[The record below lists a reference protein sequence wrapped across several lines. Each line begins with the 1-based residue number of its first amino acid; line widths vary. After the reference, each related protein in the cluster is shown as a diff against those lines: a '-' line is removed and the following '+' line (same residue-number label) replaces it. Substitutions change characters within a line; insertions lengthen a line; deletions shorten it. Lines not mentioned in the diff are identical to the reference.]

1 MNQHLYVASADGV
14 DKRYRNGIVAGK
26 FYPPHAGH
34 HLLINTALSYCEHV
48 DVLVVDNPSYRID
61 ATTRAAWLE
70 TAHPAAHIHIIADI
84 SLDDDS
90 RAWAAHAMQ
99 FLRYAPDV
107 VFSSEAYGLT
117 WAHYMG
123 AEHVMVDHN
132 RDQCQIS
139 GTQVRTDIFGNW
151 RFLHP
156 AVRAG
161 LAARIVVVG
170 AESTG
175 TTTLTQALANRLRVP
190 WVPEIGREYTYSM
203 QSFFPEHVAGFQWTD
218 DDFYRIGRLQQQYER
233 EVAAASDGV
242 IVCDTNAWATT
253 LWQQRYLGYTTDEM
267 KAIAAN
273 CRADLYILTGDEI
286 PFVQDGIRD
295 GEHIRH
301 DMHQWFST
309 ELSAMA
315 TPMIEVRGSI
325 EERIMAAM
333 PMVEHVITAAGR
345 ITG

>member
-1 MNQHLYVASADGV
+1 MESSCFYVASADGV

-70 TAHPAAHIHIIADI
+70 AAHPAAHIHIIADI
-84 SLDDDS
+84 GLDDDS

-107 VFSSEAYGLT
+107 VFS
-117 WAHYMG
+117 
-123 AEHVMVDHN
+123 
-132 RDQCQIS
+132 
-139 GTQVRTDIFGNW
+139 TDIFGNW
-151 RFLHP
+151 RYLHP

-253 LWQQRYLGYTTDEM
+253 LWQRRYLGYTTDEM

-309 ELSAMA
+309 ELSAMS

-333 PMVEHVITAAGR
+333 PMVEHAITAAGR

>member
-1 MNQHLYVASADGV
+1 MNQQPCAADPGGV
-14 DKRYRNGIVAGK
+14 DKRYQSGIVAGK

-34 HLLINTALSYCEHV
+34 HLLIDTALSSCEHV
-48 DVLVVDNPSYRID
+48 DVLVVDNPEYRID
-61 ATTRAAWLE
+61 AATRAAWLRA
-70 TAHPAAHIHIIADI
+70 AHPAAHIHIIADI
-84 SLDDDS
+84 GLDDDS

-99 FLRYAPDV
+99 FLRYKPDV
-107 VFSSEAYGLT
+107 VFSSEAYGPT

-132 RDQCQIS
+132 RDQHQIS
-139 GTQVRTDIFGNW
+139 GTQVRADIFGNW
-151 RFLHP
+151 RRLHP

-175 TTTLTQALANRLRVP
+175 TTTLAQALANRLRVP
-190 WVPEIGREYTYSM
+190 WVPEIGRDYTYSM
-203 QSFFPEHVAGFQWTD
+203 QSFFPEQAQGYQWTD
-218 DDFYRIGRLQQQYER
+218 EDFHRIGRLQQQYER

-253 LWQQRYLGYTTDEM
+253 LWQRRYLGYTTDEM
-267 KAIAAN
+267 RTIAAD

-301 DMHQWFST
+301 DMHQWFLA

-315 TPMIEVRGSI
+315 TPMIQVRGSV
-325 EERIMAAM
+325 EERIAAVL
-333 PMVEHVITAAGR
+333 PMVEQAIAAAGR
-345 ITG
+345 IIG